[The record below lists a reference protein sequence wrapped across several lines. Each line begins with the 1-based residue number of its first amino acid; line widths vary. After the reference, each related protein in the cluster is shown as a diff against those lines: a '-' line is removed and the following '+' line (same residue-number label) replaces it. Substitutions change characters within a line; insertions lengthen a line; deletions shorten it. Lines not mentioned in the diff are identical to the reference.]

1 MRFVAGMLTLRAIA
15 LGARAYAQRG
25 PRRAH
30 RIGRKLKEEIVLRV
44 SAVNECPVCS
54 SIHERLAAR
63 LGISPDEIVAA
74 QLGEGRDDRAEIA
87 LRYAE
92 ARTLGNE
99 TPAIVE
105 AFERAFDREEQIE
118 VRAIVDLFTFNNR
131 FNNTWESWL
140 PGASARRARFT
151 PSRER

>member
-1 MRFVAGMLTLRAIA
+1 VVPRLTLRAIA
-15 LGARAYAQRG
+15 SGARAYVQRG
-25 PRRAH
+25 PRRGS
-30 RIGRKLKEEIVLRV
+30 RIGRLLKEEIVLRV

-63 LGISPDEIVAA
+63 LGISEGAIERA
-74 QLGEGRDDRAEIA
+74 QQGDGRDARSEIA

-92 ARTLGNE
+92 ARTLGKE
-99 TPAIVE
+99 TRAVVE
-105 AFERAFDREEQIE
+105 AFERTFDREEQIE

-140 PGASARRARFT
+140 PGAKARRARFT
-151 PSRER
+151 R